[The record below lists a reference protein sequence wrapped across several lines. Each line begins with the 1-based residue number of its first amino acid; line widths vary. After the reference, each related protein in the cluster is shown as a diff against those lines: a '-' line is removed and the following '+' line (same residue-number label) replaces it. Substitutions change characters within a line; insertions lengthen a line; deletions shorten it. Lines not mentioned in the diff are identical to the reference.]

1 MEFFNFTKMFN
12 ITFLVYIIA
21 VYLIYTDNIPTQLHN
36 LLYADDDELNLMK
49 LSWFLIILLLGTYL
63 LMAKIINK

>member
-49 LSWFLIILLLGTYL
+49 
-63 LMAKIINK
+63 